1 MKNRVKD
8 SLSITVQ
15 GTVIGKIW
23 MPATYCA
30 DVFTLS
36 VDQERN
42 RFVDKSLSIFEAI
55 DRKLS
60 QWGDFQSL
68 SLVECTLTLSFR
80 RWHIPPTGSQ
90 KTTYTT
96 LVEKTYDLKES
107 KVLKGLFANAK
118 EIKEYDRITD
128 SIFQNEY

>member
-1 MKNRVKD
+1 MKNRVND
-8 SLSITVQ
+8 QLSITVQ

-23 MPATYCA
+23 MPSTYCT

-42 RFVDKSLSIFEAI
+42 RYVDKSLSILQAI
-55 DRKLS
+55 DRKLN
-60 QWGDFQSL
+60 QWGDYQSL

-80 RWHIPPTGSQ
+80 RWHIPPIGSQ

-118 EIKEYDRITD
+118 ERKAYDRITD
-128 SIFQNEY
+128 WIYEQEY